1 MLDFSIQMQS
11 QDEMSPEEDLALG
24 GGQWGHW
31 NFPWLQDR
39 SVNIPYK

>member
-1 MLDFSIQMQS
+1 MLDFSMQMQS

-31 NFPWLQDR
+31 NFP
-39 SVNIPYK
+39 